1 MGMNTLPITK
11 IFWGILTIEVVGFA
25 ILLIVGFRSAGKSP
39 DGGLVGAWLIF
50 IPPVVW
56 VITAILFYRT
66 DSPTKQLIYTIFL
79 ALPLIQIVLGPLYE
93 KTQRAI
99 WAHGARGADHFFW
112 PAQRKLAN
120 AIYDRDVE
128 RAKQFIPA
136 AGDLNKPYSK
146 GVTLFRFAITNVDDS
161 DSSLELIRTMLAG
174 GANPNYPRSE
184 PLYFAISRGP
194 RMTKLLLGAGA
205 DPNALDDADRPVW
218 WSALD
223 ASKDEDLTT
232 LRLLLDHG
240 ADVKKRDREGGP
252 VAWAA
257 HHKSWRALWLLIER
271 GADWKDEK
279 EFGTTVQSMLASEL
293 SYREHSHMAVP
304 EELRKALAK
313 YETATE

>member
-1 MGMNTLPITK
+1 MNTLPIAK
-11 IFWGILTIEVVGFA
+11 IFWAILAIEVVGFV
-25 ILLIVGFRSAGKSP
+25 ILLIVGFRSGARSP
-39 DGGLVGAWLIF
+39 EGPVGAWLIF

-56 VITAILFYRT
+56 AVAAVLFYRA
-66 DSPTKQLIYTIFL
+66 DSPSKQLIYTILL
-79 ALPLIQIVLGPLYE
+79 ALPLIQIILGPIYE
-93 KTQRAI
+93 KTQHAI
-99 WAHGARGADHFFW
+99 WSRGARGADYFSR
-112 PAQRKLAN
+112 PAQRQLAN

-128 RAKQFIPA
+128 RAKQLIPA
-136 AGDLNKPYSK
+136 AGDLNKPYK
-146 GVTLFRFAITNVDDS
+146 KDETLFRFAITNVDDS
-161 DSSLELIRTMLAG
+161 DSSLELIRAMLAA
-174 GANPNYPRSE
+174 GANPNYPPSE
-184 PLYFAISRGP
+184 PLYFAISSGP
-194 RMTKLLLGAGA
+194 RMTKLFLEAGA
-205 DPNALDDADRPVW
+205 DPNALESADRPVW
-218 WSALD
+218 WSVLT

-279 EFGTTVQSMLASEL
+279 EFGATVQYMLANEL
-293 SYREHSHMAVP
+293 NYREHSHMAVP

>member
-1 MGMNTLPITK
+1 MWI
-11 IFWGILTIEVVGFA
+11 
-25 ILLIVGFRSAGKSP
+25 
-39 DGGLVGAWLIF
+39 
-50 IPPVVW
+50 
-56 VITAILFYRT
+56 ITAILFYRT
-66 DSPTKQLIYTIFL
+66 DSPSQQLIYTIFL

-93 KTQRAI
+93 KTQHAI
-99 WAHGARGADHFFW
+99 WAHGARGADYFFW

-120 AIYDRDVE
+120 AIYDHDVE
-128 RAKQFIPA
+128 RAKQLIPA

-146 GVTLFRFAITNVDDS
+146 GETLFRFAITNVDDS

-174 GANPNYPRSE
+174 GANPNYPPSE
-184 PLYFAISRGP
+184 PLYFAISSGP
-194 RMTKLLLGAGA
+194 RMTKLLLEAGA
-205 DPNALDDADRPVW
+205 DPNAFDDADRPVW

-232 LRLLLDHG
+232 LRVLLDHG

-279 EFGTTVQSMLASEL
+279 EFGTTVQDMLASEL
-293 SYREHSHMAVP
+293 KYREHSRMAVP